1 MEPIAV
7 TPDQLKSQAKI
18 YQQSALQIQEAIRKV
33 NTMNQQIAHNWK
45 GQTFQAYLDQYHQLE
60 GSVKQMKVF
69 MSNSTTMRIP
79 FQNGIVKMLGILGCY
94 SVYQ

>member
-45 GQTFQAYLDQYHQLE
+45 GKAFQAYLDQYHQLE
-60 GSVKQMKVF
+60 GSVKQMTQLFESIYEQLNNYANTVSERDRQDARNF
-69 MSNSTTMRIP
+69 
-79 FQNGIVKMLGILGCY
+79 GLL
-94 SVYQ
+94 

>member
-1 MEPIAV
+1 MGPIAV

-45 GQTFQAYLDQYHQLE
+45 GQAFQAYLD
-60 GSVKQMKVF
+60 
-69 MSNSTTMRIP
+69 
-79 FQNGIVKMLGILGCY
+79 
-94 SVYQ
+94 

>member
-1 MEPIAV
+1 MGPIAV

-45 GQTFQAYLDQYHQLE
+45 GQAFQAYLDQYHQLE
-60 GSVKQMKVF
+60 GSVKQITQLFESIYEQLNNYANTVSERDRQDARNF
-69 MSNSTTMRIP
+69 
-79 FQNGIVKMLGILGCY
+79 GLL
-94 SVYQ
+94 

>member
-1 MEPIAV
+1 MGPIAV

-45 GQTFQAYLDQYHQLE
+45 GQAFQAYLDQYNQLE
-60 GSVKQMKVF
+60 GSVKQMTQLFESIYEQLNNYANTVSERDRQDARNF
-69 MSNSTTMRIP
+69 
-79 FQNGIVKMLGILGCY
+79 GLL
-94 SVYQ
+94 